1 MKILPFLPPTQL
13 CDVSAAALCW
23 SISDKLILRHILHK
37 TGGLWTFVLSD
48 FWTRTSDW
56 LCCARKVT
64 SCGCTDWQCHI
75 ACVFLIFVFL
85 IFVFLHF
92 NSFILLYF
100 AFFSKRSAQCKN
112 IKVLALPA
120 ALYHLCFFCFWSA
133 FFNCASLEF
142 YSFICVIVSFLTTV
156 WQCVRKVTSCSRTD
170 TPRHISSCCPK
181 MSNLWMRMQQSRF
194 W

>member
-13 CDVSAAALCW
+13 CDVSAATLCW

-56 LCCARKVT
+56 LCARKVT
-64 SCGCTDWQCHI
+64 SCGCTDWQRHI
-75 ACVFLIFVFL
+75 ACVFSIFVFSNFL
-85 IFVFLHF
+85 IFAFFVFCQF
-92 NSFILLYF
+92 LYF
-100 AFFSKRSAQCKN
+100 ANFRIFAFFVFC
-112 IKVLALPA
+112 LL
-120 ALYHLCFFCFWSA
+120 LYTTSVFLYLICI
-133 FFNCASLEF
+133 FNCASLEF

-156 WQCVRKVTSCSRTD
+156 LRCVWKVTSCSRTD
-170 TPRHISSCCPK
+170 RARPISSCCPK
-181 MSNLWMRMQQSRF
+181 MSNLWTRMQQSRF